1 MLSPGLNPFPFF
13 SKTSQDSGT
22 PWATQMKMVL
32 LPGGLDKDC
41 GHWTNSEGARQVMAG
56 GRCHEAWPLT
66 LLLLL
71 SSSRFPWQVGWPR
84 TLPSWPLGL
93 TLHKQDALCHRRI

>member
-1 MLSPGLNPFPFF
+1 MLYIEAGKMLGAGRGDLSTQAEGGGGGTGHLEYLLWVSRMLSPGLNPFPFF

-41 GHWTNSEGARQVMAG
+41 GHWTNSEGARQVMA
-56 GRCHEAWPLT
+56 RWEVP
-66 LLLLL
+66 
-71 SSSRFPWQVGWPR
+71 
-84 TLPSWPLGL
+84 
-93 TLHKQDALCHRRI
+93 